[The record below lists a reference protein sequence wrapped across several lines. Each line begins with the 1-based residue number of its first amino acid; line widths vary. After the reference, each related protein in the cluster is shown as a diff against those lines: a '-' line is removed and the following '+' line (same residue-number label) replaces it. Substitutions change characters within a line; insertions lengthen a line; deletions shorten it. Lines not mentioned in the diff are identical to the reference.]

1 MKLSQL
7 KIDPEFQSKI
17 PPLQF
22 EKEQQLEQN
31 IITEGRLLNPI
42 ITWNGYILDGH
53 TRYRILKK
61 HGFIKFEVE
70 EIQLANKYE
79 ALAWICKNQ
88 LGRRNLS
95 PERKKF
101 LPGKEYESTKL
112 AVGGQPGNCN
122 KVNRCD
128 QNDHIDSEKRTCERI
143 AVEHGV
149 GSATVRRAE
158 KCSRGID
165 AAEEAV
171 PGAQEEILT
180 GHIKATDEQIV
191 ALASIPKEER
201 PAILEE
207 LKKKKSDRDDT
218 VLERLKPSKPP
229 PKPKPAPQKKKPT
242 ATENNTTSQA
252 EQPETPV
259 QAPITESPPEE
270 EIEPTSNAPPSFL
283 QSIQGHK
290 RHLSE
295 EDKARLKAS
304 VDACYKDKAAATG
317 SIMLCK
323 LQGATLFAIQT
334 GNATCLTAGER
345 LRANLVAENPDAL
358 YFVGITSNAGVEF
371 AYDGIR
377 APWKIYCIETAY
389 ELYKQYGCE
398 RYVEMLHI
406 INEAWKGNVDSYLA
420 GVIRGVARFI
430 SVYEGEYSRERLVQ
444 QLARTHPKTITQL
457 AQKDAGSSANRH
469 MRQILRI
476 YNGASREMSL
486 PLKN

>member
-22 EKEQQLEQN
+22 EEEQQLEQN
-31 IITEGRLLNPI
+31 IIAEGRLLNPI

-101 LPGKEYESTKL
+101 LLGKEYESTKL

-158 KCSRGID
+158 KYSQGID

-180 GHIKATDEQIV
+180 GRIKATDAQIA
-191 ALASIPKEER
+191 ALPAIPKEER
-201 PAILEE
+201 PAILDE
-207 LKKKKSDRDDT
+207 LRKEKGKRNENLLS
-218 VLERLKPSKPP
+218 RLKPERPP
-229 PKPKPAPQKKKPT
+229 PKSAPPKPPEPPQNEEPAAPEPV
-242 ATENNTTSQA
+242 
-252 EQPETPV
+252 TP
-259 QAPITESPPEE
+259 SPPEE
-270 EIEPTSNAPPSFL
+270 EIEPASNGPPSFL
-283 QSIQGHK
+283 QKIQGHK

-295 EDKARLKAS
+295 EDMARLKVS
-304 VDACYKDKAAATG
+304 VDSRYRDRIAKSG
-317 SIMLCK
+317 SIMLCE
-323 LQGATLFAIQT
+323 LQGAAEDFMFRWGIIFQ
-334 GNATCLTAGER
+334 NYPDVLT
-345 LRANLVAENPDAL
+345 N
-358 YFVGITSNAGVEF
+358 
-371 AYDGIR
+371 
-377 APWKIYCIETAY
+377 ET
-389 ELYKQYGCE
+389 
-398 RYVEMLHI
+398 
-406 INEAWKGNVDSYLA
+406 
-420 GVIRGVARFI
+420 
-430 SVYEGEYSRERLVQ
+430 SREEV
-444 QLARTHPKTITQL
+444 
-457 AQKDAGSSANRH
+457 SALIDRMTTYLNTVK
-469 MRQILRI
+469 
-476 YNGASREMSL
+476 EM
-486 PLKN
+486 

>member
-1 MKLSQL
+1 VKLGQL

-22 EKEQQLEQN
+22 EEEQQLEQN
-31 IITEGRLLNPI
+31 IIAEGRLLNPI

-101 LPGKEYESTKL
+101 LLGKEYESTKL

-122 KVNRCD
+122 KVN
-128 QNDHIDSEKRTCERI
+128 
-143 AVEHGV
+143 
-149 GSATVRRAE
+149 
-158 KCSRGID
+158 
-165 AAEEAV
+165 
-171 PGAQEEILT
+171 
-180 GHIKATDEQIV
+180 
-191 ALASIPKEER
+191 
-201 PAILEE
+201 
-207 LKKKKSDRDDT
+207 
-218 VLERLKPSKPP
+218 
-229 PKPKPAPQKKKPT
+229 
-242 ATENNTTSQA
+242 
-252 EQPETPV
+252 
-259 QAPITESPPEE
+259 
-270 EIEPTSNAPPSFL
+270 
-283 QSIQGHK
+283 
-290 RHLSE
+290 
-295 EDKARLKAS
+295 
-304 VDACYKDKAAATG
+304 
-317 SIMLCK
+317 
-323 LQGATLFAIQT
+323 
-334 GNATCLTAGER
+334 
-345 LRANLVAENPDAL
+345 
-358 YFVGITSNAGVEF
+358 
-371 AYDGIR
+371 
-377 APWKIYCIETAY
+377 
-389 ELYKQYGCE
+389 GCE

-457 AQKDAGSSANRH
+457 AQKDTGSSANRH

>member
-1 MKLSQL
+1 MKLGQL

-22 EKEQQLEQN
+22 EEEQQLEQN
-31 IITEGRLLNPI
+31 IIAEGRLLNPI
-42 ITWNGYILDGH
+42 STWNGYILDGH

-101 LPGKEYESTKL
+101 LLGKEYESTKL

-122 KVNRCD
+122 KVN
-128 QNDHIDSEKRTCERI
+128 
-143 AVEHGV
+143 
-149 GSATVRRAE
+149 
-158 KCSRGID
+158 
-165 AAEEAV
+165 
-171 PGAQEEILT
+171 
-180 GHIKATDEQIV
+180 
-191 ALASIPKEER
+191 
-201 PAILEE
+201 
-207 LKKKKSDRDDT
+207 
-218 VLERLKPSKPP
+218 
-229 PKPKPAPQKKKPT
+229 
-242 ATENNTTSQA
+242 
-252 EQPETPV
+252 
-259 QAPITESPPEE
+259 
-270 EIEPTSNAPPSFL
+270 
-283 QSIQGHK
+283 
-290 RHLSE
+290 
-295 EDKARLKAS
+295 
-304 VDACYKDKAAATG
+304 
-317 SIMLCK
+317 
-323 LQGATLFAIQT
+323 
-334 GNATCLTAGER
+334 
-345 LRANLVAENPDAL
+345 
-358 YFVGITSNAGVEF
+358 
-371 AYDGIR
+371 
-377 APWKIYCIETAY
+377 
-389 ELYKQYGCE
+389 GCE

-457 AQKDAGSSANRH
+457 AQKDTGSSANRH

>member
-22 EKEQQLEQN
+22 EEEQQLEQN
-31 IITEGRLLNPI
+31 IIAEGRLLNPI

-101 LPGKEYESTKL
+101 LLGKEYESTKL

-149 GSATVRRAE
+149 GPATVRRAE
-158 KCSRGID
+158 KYSRGID

-171 PGAQEEILT
+171 SGAQEEILT
-180 GHIKATDEQIV
+180 GRIKATDAQIA
-191 ALASIPKEER
+191 ALPAIPKEER
-201 PAILEE
+201 PAILDE
-207 LKKKKSDRDDT
+207 LRKEKGKRNENLLS
-218 VLERLKPSKPP
+218 RLKPERPP
-229 PKPKPAPQKKKPT
+229 PKSAPPKPPEPPQNEEPAAPEPV
-242 ATENNTTSQA
+242 
-252 EQPETPV
+252 TP
-259 QAPITESPPEE
+259 SPPEE
-270 EIEPTSNAPPSFL
+270 EIEPASNGPPSFL
-283 QSIQGHK
+283 QKIQGHK

-295 EDKARLKAS
+295 EDMARLKVS
-304 VDACYKDKAAATG
+304 VDSRYRDRIAKSG
-317 SIMLCK
+317 SIMLCE
-323 LQGATLFAIQT
+323 LQGAAEDFMFRWGIIFQ
-334 GNATCLTAGER
+334 NYPDVLT
-345 LRANLVAENPDAL
+345 N
-358 YFVGITSNAGVEF
+358 
-371 AYDGIR
+371 
-377 APWKIYCIETAY
+377 ET
-389 ELYKQYGCE
+389 
-398 RYVEMLHI
+398 
-406 INEAWKGNVDSYLA
+406 
-420 GVIRGVARFI
+420 
-430 SVYEGEYSRERLVQ
+430 SREEV
-444 QLARTHPKTITQL
+444 
-457 AQKDAGSSANRH
+457 SALIDRMTTYLNTVK
-469 MRQILRI
+469 
-476 YNGASREMSL
+476 EM
-486 PLKN
+486 